1 MTESKPDLSNLRPRT
16 PRGAAIAGI
25 IFAVLFGIS
34 QILIL
39 LSLPE
44 ISSDRLE
51 WLGVGTASLALTL
64 VPFAGIAFLWFLGVV
79 RERLG
84 ELEDQFFS
92 TLLLGSALLYLA
104 MIFIAASI
112 AGALLTIYAFDPGI
126 LINSG
131 VYTFA
136 RILAFNIHSIYA
148 VRMSG
153 MFMIVS
159 GIIWIRTRTMPRWL
173 SFITFILALVLLI
186 SIGFTIWIT
195 LIFPAWVFLVSVY
208 ILILNYR
215 YQDKD
220 REKKDSLTLDD

>member
-34 QILIL
+34 QILVL

-51 WLGVGTASLALTL
+51 WLGVGTVSLALTL

>member
-44 ISSDRLE
+44 ISSGRLE
-51 WLGVGTASLALTL
+51 WLGAGTVSLALTL

-104 MIFIAASI
+104 MIFIASSI

>member
-44 ISSDRLE
+44 ISSGRLE
-51 WLGVGTASLALTL
+51 WLGAGTVSLALTL

-220 REKKDSLTLDD
+220 REKKDSLTLD

>member
-44 ISSDRLE
+44 ISSGRLE
-51 WLGVGTASLALTL
+51 WLGAGTVSLALTL

-195 LIFPAWVFLVSVY
+195 LIFPAWVLLVSVY

>member
-34 QILIL
+34 QILVL

-51 WLGVGTASLALTL
+51 WLGAGTVSLALTL

>member
-34 QILIL
+34 QILVL

-51 WLGVGTASLALTL
+51 WLGVGTVSLALTL

-136 RILAFNIHSIYA
+136 RILAFKIHSIYA

>member
-44 ISSDRLE
+44 ISSGRLE
-51 WLGVGTASLALTL
+51 WLGAGTVSLALTL

-136 RILAFNIHSIYA
+136 RILAFKINTVYA

>member
-44 ISSDRLE
+44 ISSGRLE
-51 WLGVGTASLALTL
+51 WLGAGTVSLALTL